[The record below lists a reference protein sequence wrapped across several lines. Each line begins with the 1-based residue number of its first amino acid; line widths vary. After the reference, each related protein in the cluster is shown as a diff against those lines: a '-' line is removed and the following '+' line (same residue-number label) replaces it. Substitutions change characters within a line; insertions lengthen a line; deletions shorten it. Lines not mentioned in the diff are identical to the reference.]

1 MWTGMVWYTVKYIEI
16 HKFILM
22 GILKNSSVAFEGG
35 TLVNKEKDS
44 SIYFVFCA
52 DTISQDNQTL
62 MR

>member
-1 MWTGMVWYTVKYIEI
+1 MKYIEI

-22 GILKNSSVAFEGG
+22 GILKNSLVAFEGG

-62 MR
+62 IR